1 MLTINVFFYQSNISI
16 HYLFCFIRDKKVGH
30 SCSHVTMREAFIFPL
45 LIYLWEEIVLLSLNF
60 LNLFLH
66 WPTDFLQTFNTAG
79 VDYVGISKNLD
90 FSPGVNMQTFKVTIL
105 DDLGQPVLEGPEK
118 FELVLR
124 MPMNGILGEPGKA
137 TIYINDSISD
147 CERSYTK
154 P

>member
-1 MLTINVFFYQSNISI
+1 M
-16 HYLFCFIRDKKVGH
+16 
-30 SCSHVTMREAFIFPL
+30 
-45 LIYLWEEIVLLSLNF
+45 
-60 LNLFLH
+60 
-66 WPTDFLQTFNTAG
+66 
-79 VDYVGISKNLD
+79 DYVGISKNLD

-147 CERSYTK
+147 CEWSYTK

>member
-1 MLTINVFFYQSNISI
+1 M
-16 HYLFCFIRDKKVGH
+16 
-30 SCSHVTMREAFIFPL
+30 
-45 LIYLWEEIVLLSLNF
+45 
-60 LNLFLH
+60 
-66 WPTDFLQTFNTAG
+66 
-79 VDYVGISKNLD
+79 DYIGISKNLD

-147 CERSYTK
+147 CE
-154 P
+154 